1 MTKANQGFY
10 IKINTIE
17 NTLNRVKYFINI
29 LFFIMDYN
37 LRRTDL
43 VKSLKYEGRIKTEKI
58 ERAFLD
64 TPRELFVPDH
74 IKKYAYLDTPLE
86 IGQGQTISAPH
97 MVAIMVEALDLK
109 KGQKVLEIGAGSG
122 YHAAIVANIVGKNGH
137 VYTVERFSVL
147 AESAKKNL
155 ENAKIKNVTIE
166 VGDGSEGFSKY
177 SPYDRI
183 YVTCAAP
190 DIPQPLIDQ
199 LKDTGKLLIPVGQM
213 ICNLELIEKIGD
225 KIKTKNLGGCAF
237 VPLVGKYGHK

>member
-1 MTKANQGFY
+1 
-10 IKINTIE
+10 
-17 NTLNRVKYFINI
+17 
-29 LFFIMDYN
+29 MDYIE
-37 LRRTDL
+37 RRKEL
-43 VKSLKYEGRIKTEKI
+43 VKTLKYEGRIKTEKI

-64 TPRELFVPDH
+64 TPRELFVSDN
-74 IKKYAYLDTPLE
+74 IKKYAYLDSPLE

-109 KGQKVLEIGAGSG
+109 KGHKVLEIGAGSG
-122 YHAAIVANIVGKNGH
+122 YHAAIVANIIGDTGH

-147 AESAKKNL
+147 ADFAKKNL
-155 ENAKIKNVTIE
+155 ESAKVKNVTIE
-166 VGDGSEGFSKY
+166 IGDGSEGLSKY

-190 DIPQPLIDQ
+190 DVPKPLIEQ
-199 LKDTGKLLIPVGQM
+199 LKDGGKLLIPVGQM
-213 ICNLELIEKIGD
+213 ICNLELIEKNGD